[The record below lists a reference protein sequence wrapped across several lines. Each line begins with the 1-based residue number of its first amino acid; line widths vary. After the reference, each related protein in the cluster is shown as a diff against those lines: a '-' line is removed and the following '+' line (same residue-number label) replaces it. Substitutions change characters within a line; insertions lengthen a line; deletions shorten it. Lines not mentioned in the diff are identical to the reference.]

1 MHQKYVTEK
10 EGGKY
15 DEKGKR
21 SYEKK
26 KIHLKKSWIKYQ
38 KRKNRIILLIQNLI
52 NMVIHFQCMKL

>member
-26 KIHLKKSWIKYQ
+26 KIHLKKS
-38 KRKNRIILLIQNLI
+38 
-52 NMVIHFQCMKL
+52 